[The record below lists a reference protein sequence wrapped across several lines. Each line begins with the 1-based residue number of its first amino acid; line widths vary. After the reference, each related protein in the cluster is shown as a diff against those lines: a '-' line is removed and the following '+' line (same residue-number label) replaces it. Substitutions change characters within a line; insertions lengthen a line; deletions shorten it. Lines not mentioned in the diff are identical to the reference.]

1 MAKQMSIYF
10 LFLESL
16 GTPELLLIMLVALI
30 VFGPRKLPSLG
41 RTIGKYTSE
50 FKRASRD
57 FRETWEREVQEVESG
72 VKSGAA
78 PATTGNSPEQLEADF
93 TPQPNRAENTIGRG
107 APWLQTDEPETFTA
121 VTSENNSIAL
131 PEVRAVDSSDFHALQ
146 NGNSAEEIAE
156 PVEIAETAPPQRKR
170 DWL

>member
-16 GTPELLLIMLVALI
+16 GTPELMLIMLVALI

-57 FRETWEREVQEVESG
+57 FRETWEREVQESESG
-72 VKSGAA
+72 VKGGAA
-78 PATTGNSPEQLEADF
+78 TENNPAHLETDF
-93 TPQPNRAENTIGRG
+93 MPHSNGAENTIGRG
-107 APWLQTDEPETFTA
+107 APWLQTDEPETFKAAT
-121 VTSENNSIAL
+121 ENDLIAL
-131 PEVRAVDSSDFHALQ
+131 PEVRAVDSNDFHALQ
-146 NGNSAEEIAE
+146 NGNSAGEIAE
-156 PVEIAETAPPQRKR
+156 PVEVAETAPPQRKR

>member
-16 GTPELLLIMLVALI
+16 GTPELMLIMLVALL

-57 FRETWEREVQEVESG
+57 FRETWEREVQEAESG
-72 VKSGAA
+72 VKGAA
-78 PATTGNSPEQLEADF
+78 ATENNPAHLEADF
-93 TPQPNRAENTIGRG
+93 APHSNGAENTIGRG
-107 APWLQTDEPETFTA
+107 APWLQTGESETFTA
-121 VTSENNSIAL
+121 TTAENNSIAL
-131 PEVRAVDSSDFHALQ
+131 PEVRAVDNNDFHALQ
-146 NGNSAEEIAE
+146 NGNSANETAEVAE
-156 PVEIAETAPPQRKR
+156 PVEVAETVPQRKR

>member
-57 FRETWEREVQEVESG
+57 FRETWEREVQEAESG
-72 VKSGAA
+72 VKSGATA
-78 PATTGNSPEQLEADF
+78 SENNPAKLEADF
-93 TPQPNRAENTIGRG
+93 MPHSNGAENTIGRG
-107 APWLQTDEPETFTA
+107 APWVQTDDPETFIAAT
-121 VTSENNSIAL
+121 ENNSIAL
-131 PEVRAVDSSDFHALQ
+131 PEVRAVDSNDFHALQ
-146 NGNSAEEIAE
+146 NGNSTEEIAD
-156 PVEIAETAPPQRKR
+156 PVEVAETAPPQRKR

>member
-1 MAKQMSIYF
+1 MSIYF

-16 GTPELLLIMLVALI
+16 GTPELMLIMLVALI

-57 FRETWEREVQEVESG
+57 FRETWEREVQEAETG
-72 VKSGAA
+72 VKS
-78 PATTGNSPEQLEADF
+78 NSPAAESSLAKLEAEF
-93 TPQPNRAENTIGRG
+93 TPTPSGAENTIGRG
-107 APWLQTDEPETFTA
+107 APWMQSDESEIYTAASETD
-121 VTSENNSIAL
+121 SIAL
-131 PEVRAVDSSDFHALQ
+131 PEVRAVDSSEFHALQ
-146 NGNSAEEIAE
+146 NGNAHEEIAE
-156 PVEIAETAPPQRKR
+156 PVEVAETVPQRKR

>member
-1 MAKQMSIYF
+1 MSIYF

-16 GTPELLLIMLVALI
+16 GTPELILIMLVALI

-57 FRETWEREVQEVESG
+57 FRETWEREVQEAETG
-72 VKSGAA
+72 VKSGFAA
-78 PATTGNSPEQLEADF
+78 TDNNLAKLEADL
-93 TPQPNRAENTIGRG
+93 TPNPTGAENTIGRG
-107 APWLQTDEPETFTA
+107 APWLQTDEPETFSA
-121 VTSENNSIAL
+121 AENNSIVL

-146 NGNSAEEIAE
+146 NNNSEEEIAG
-156 PVEIAETAPPQRKR
+156 PVEVAETAPPRKR

>member
-1 MAKQMSIYF
+1 MSIYF

-16 GTPELLLIMLVALI
+16 GTPELMLIMLVALI

-57 FRETWEREVQEVESG
+57 FRETWEREVSEAESG
-72 VKSGAA
+72 VKSSAA
-78 PATTGNSPEQLEADF
+78 SAAAENNPANLEADF
-93 TPQPNRAENTIGRG
+93 TPHSNGAENTIGRG
-107 APWLQTDEPETFTA
+107 APWLQTDEPETFTTA
-121 VTSENNSIAL
+121 PENDSIAL

-146 NGNSAEEIAE
+146 NGNSRDESAET
-156 PVEIAETAPPQRKR
+156 VELAETAPPQRKR